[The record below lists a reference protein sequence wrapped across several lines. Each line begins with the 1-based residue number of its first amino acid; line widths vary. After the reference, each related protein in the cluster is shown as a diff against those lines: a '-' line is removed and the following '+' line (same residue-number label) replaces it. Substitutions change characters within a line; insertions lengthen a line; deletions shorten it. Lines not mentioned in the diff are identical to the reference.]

1 MKDKIKKIIADSL
14 TTKAYLLYDET
25 LIKKIK
31 ESAACIITALKKGGK
46 ILIFGNGG
54 SAADSQHF
62 AAEMVGRFQK
72 ERKGLPAIALTT
84 DTSLLTSLGND
95 YSFDV
100 IFKRQIEALGSPRD
114 VVIAISTSGNSRN
127 ILKGVQ
133 QAKKMKLKT
142 IGLTGCGG
150 KRLIQSTDITLVA
163 PSSTTARI
171 QEIHILMIHILCE
184 LVEEA
189 FKKCSSPRL

>member
-1 MKDKIKKIIADSL
+1 MEDKIKKIIADSL
-14 TTKAYLLYDET
+14 TTKAYLLYDEP

-31 ESAACIITALKKGGK
+31 ESAACITAALKRGGK

-95 YSFDV
+95 YSFEV

-114 VVIAISTSGNSRN
+114 VAVAISTSGNSKN
-127 ILKGVQ
+127 VLKGVQ

-142 IGLTGCGG
+142 IGLTGSGG
-150 KRLIQSTDITLVA
+150 KQLIQSTDIALVA

-184 LVEEA
+184 LVEEN
-189 FKKCSSPRL
+189 FKK